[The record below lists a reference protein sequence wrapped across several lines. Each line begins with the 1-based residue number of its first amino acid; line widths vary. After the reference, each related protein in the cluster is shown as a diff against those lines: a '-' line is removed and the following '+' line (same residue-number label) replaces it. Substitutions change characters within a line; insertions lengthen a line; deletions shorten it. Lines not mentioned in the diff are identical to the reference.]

1 MGEVEELR
9 EKLAALELWKKE
21 KLVQLKKLTE
31 GICRQLPPTNPA
43 NQSIHHHYG
52 TNTHLFST

>member
-9 EKLAALELWKKE
+9 EKLAALEQWKKE

-31 GICRQLPPTNPA
+31 GNYVHAISQHFP
-43 NQSIHHHYG
+43 SFMIHP
-52 TNTHLFST
+52 